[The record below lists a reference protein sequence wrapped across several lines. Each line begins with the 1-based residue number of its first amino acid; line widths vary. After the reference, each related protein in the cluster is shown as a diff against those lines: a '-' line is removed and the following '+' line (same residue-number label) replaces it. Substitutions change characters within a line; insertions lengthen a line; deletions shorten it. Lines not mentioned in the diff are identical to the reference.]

1 MSSEREISVTIKA
14 SQLFASLH
22 FTGVIRDNDEILSVV
37 FDNSVV
43 GKDIKSGLPDVG
55 IPIKIRFKKQEKVT
69 T

>member
-1 MSSEREISVTIKA
+1 MPAEREVSVTIKA

-43 GKDIKSGLPDVG
+43 GKTIKGEPDVG
-55 IPIKIRFKKQEKVT
+55 IPIKIRFKKQEKVPT
-69 T
+69 